1 MSSGLP
7 FNQQDILS
15 TSQLL
20 LLVLLCV
27 VLIAIWLWAQ
37 RKIRTREFT
46 AKGSV
51 YQRDA
56 LARGV
61 FLHRFSLDGI
71 EYRVFE
77 TAGQVVLLDKIQPA
91 AEAVEPVANAEVV
104 STVQHSG
111 VHHG

>member
-27 VLIAIWLWAQ
+27 VLITIWLWAQ
-37 RKIRTREFT
+37 HKIRTREFT
-46 AKGSV
+46 AKGPV
-51 YQRDA
+51 YQRVG

-61 FLHRFSLDGI
+61 FIHRFSLDGV

-77 TAGQVVLLDKIQPA
+77 TAGQVLLLDKIQPVS
-91 AEAVEPVANAEVV
+91 EAVVPVPNVEVV
-104 STVQHSG
+104 STVPHAG
-111 VHHG
+111 AHHG